1 MTGSSFPSLRAAAE
15 KAPLDQVELSSRRNK
30 SSRAASTTC
39 KNKMCGISGRDNL
52 YLDNTITCIDI
63 VLTRISN
70 LAIDLEDDRCLD
82 RSDESPSDSPSDNSS
97 LDASDDRDRLLDRPS
112 PREAVAM
119 AGHPDCPERKIS
131 RDDVMESIRIQSYA
145 PPYRLSDPRLWPQNM
160 LPAMPPSFLPFNFHR
175 LHPHFGLSHL
185 MSARANTVGEHALSL
200 LHGGA
205 VITGCNGAAFSRRF
219 FPFAAPPPYLPLN
232 DAGRQHLPVN
242 VQCHSAPIT
251 RSPGVINATG
261 KTVDE
266 PTPQDKVLAV
276 GGRLPWL
283 VEHPAFKVKS
293 SADEGC
299 VDKTLRRPIE
309 APRYQCDAC
318 SKSYATFSG
327 LSKHKQFHCESHVK
341 KQFSC
346 KFCEKTYTSLG
357 ALKMHIRTHT
367 LPCKCHVCG
376 KAFSRPWL
384 LQGHLRTHTG
394 EKPFSCPHCGRAFA
408 DRSNLRAH
416 LQTHSDVKKYCCK
429 RCTKTFS
436 RMSLLLKHEDGSCP
450 VQTGARQPD
459 RIDGT
464 HGLVMPIN
472 VI

>member
-1 MTGSSFPSLRAAAE
+1 MDCSAAATASPSGSSSV
-15 KAPLDQVELSSRRNK
+15 D
-30 SSRAASTTC
+30 T
-39 KNKMCGISGRDNL
+39 
-52 YLDNTITCIDI
+52 
-63 VLTRISN
+63 
-70 LAIDLEDDRCLD
+70 
-82 RSDESPSDSPSDNSS
+82 
-97 LDASDDRDRLLDRPS
+97 SDDRDELNDRFS
-112 PREAVAM
+112 PRKDRALDSKR
-119 AGHPDCPERKIS
+119 GCSGCKIS
-131 RDDVMESIRIQSYA
+131 RDDVVESIRIQSYT
-145 PPYRLSDPRLWPQNM
+145 PPYRLSDPRLWSPAM
-160 LPAMPPSFLPFNFHR
+160 LPGISSPFLPFNFHR
-175 LHPHFGLSHL
+175 LHPHFGLSPL
-185 MSARANTVGEHALSL
+185 MSARASSAVALGEHRLALL
-200 LHGGA
+200 QGGA
-205 VITGCNGAAFSRRF
+205 AITGCNGAAFSGRF
-219 FPFAAPPPYLPLN
+219 FPFGTPPPF
-232 DAGRQHLPVN
+232 LPVSDSGRRHPA
-242 VQCHSAPIT
+242 VTMRTSAPLFHNA
-251 RSPGVINATG
+251 GVVKSTG
-261 KTVDE
+261 KTVE
-266 PTPQDKVLAV
+266 ELTPQEEAFAV

-283 VEHPAFKVKS
+283 VEHPAFKIKTTP
-293 SADEGC
+293 EEEC
-299 VDKTLRRPIE
+299 VEKNLRRPLE

-318 SKSYATFSG
+318 NKSYATFSG

-450 VQTGARQPD
+450 AHTGARQPD
-459 RIDGT
+459 CIGGT
-464 HGLVMPIN
+464 HSLVMPIN
-472 VI
+472 VV